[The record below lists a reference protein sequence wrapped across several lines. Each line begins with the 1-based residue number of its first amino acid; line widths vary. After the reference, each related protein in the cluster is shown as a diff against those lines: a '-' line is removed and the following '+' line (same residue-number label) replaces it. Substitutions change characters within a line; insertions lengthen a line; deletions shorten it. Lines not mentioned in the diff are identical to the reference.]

1 LSRQVASG
9 TVGGDQTG
17 QKGGRRMSRKIYSIL
32 TVLLCVGVAGATGAE
47 KKETTE
53 GGEMAKNPL
62 VFWELASHDA
72 EKSVAFFRDV
82 FEWEI
87 EFSEK
92 LGFYIVSSEHASEPM
107 AGGIF
112 TLGTARLPFLT
123 LYLEVDDIEAKAKE
137 VAEHGGH
144 IVEPPHVIGGSRI
157 CLFNEPSG
165 VTFAMIER
173 VASE

>member
-1 LSRQVASG
+1 
-9 TVGGDQTG
+9 
-17 QKGGRRMSRKIYSIL
+17 MP
-32 TVLLCVGVAGATGAE
+32 E
-47 KKETTE
+47 
-53 GGEMAKNPL
+53 NPL
-62 VFWELASHDA
+62 VFWELASNDA

-87 EFSEK
+87 EFNEK
-92 LGFYIVSSEHASEPM
+92 LGFYIVSAELASEPM

-123 LYLEVDDIEAKAKE
+123 LYLQVDDIEAKAKE
-137 VAEHGGH
+137 VEKHGGH

-173 VASE
+173 ASSE